1 MTSANRQQVGEWGS
15 LNKKETYVAKLQRA
29 VGGRLMILITASL
42 QGQGRFSN
50 HIIQRL
56 SMRKF
61 YFRF

>member
-50 HIIQRL
+50 HIRL
-56 SMRKF
+56 VHK
-61 YFRF
+61 